1 MECPLQTLMM
11 QTAKGCTT
19 SQHSQQRAWA
29 NSSCIR
35 QQGCSALFLKPV
47 RQPRLQCSA
56 QKSVSPF
63 QSSSIGSKK
72 PAESQAVQQQQQAQE
87 LQVSSSSWQQGM
99 TQHKWQW
106 RDSSINYVVSL
117 LPGLVSSS
125 CARQMLWHVTRRLPG
140 IRGGLMAQNGM

>member
-1 MECPLQTLMM
+1 
-11 QTAKGCTT
+11 
-19 SQHSQQRAWA
+19 
-29 NSSCIR
+29 
-35 QQGCSALFLKPV
+35 
-47 RQPRLQCSA
+47 
-56 QKSVSPF
+56 VSPF
-63 QSSSIGSKK
+63 QSSSSSSSGSKK

-140 IRGGLMAQNGM
+140 IRVGLMAQNGM